1 MGYEVEIKFR
11 DADHAAI
18 EARLLALGAEPGRSV
33 AQEDVY
39 LAHPARD
46 FAATGEA
53 FRIRR
58 DGPDNRITY
67 KGPKH
72 AGPTKTREEVEVGFD
87 RGPAMWEEMHR
98 LFEAL
103 GFRPV
108 ATVKKLRRPFHLV
121 RGGRAMEVVLDRA
134 EGLGDFAEVEALAG
148 DDDLAGAQAA
158 VLALARDLGL
168 ERVEPRS
175 YLRMLLE
182 RDGRIAPGGPS
193 EGPRDRA

>member
-18 EARLLALGAEPGRSV
+18 ERRLLALGAEAGEAV

-53 FRIRR
+53 FRLRR
-58 DGPDNRITY
+58 DGSSNRLTY

-87 RGPAMWEEMHR
+87 DGAEAWAKMAR
-98 LFEAL
+98 LVEAL

-108 ATVKKLRRPFHLV
+108 ASVRKVRRAFHLV
-121 RGGRAMEVVLDRA
+121 REGRAMEVVLDRA
-134 EGLGDFAEVEALAG
+134 EGLGDFAEVEALAE
-148 DDDLAGAQAA
+148 DDDLGAAQAA
-158 VLALARDLGL
+158 VLALAHELRL

-182 RDGRIAPGGPS
+182 AEGRIAP
-193 EGPRDRA
+193 A

>member
-11 DADHAAI
+11 DADHDAIAARLRAMGA
-18 EARLLALGAEPGRSV
+18 EARAPV

-53 FRIRR
+53 FRLRR
-58 DGPDNRITY
+58 DGAANRLTY

-87 RGPAMWEEMHR
+87 PGAGAWAEMAR
-98 LFEAL
+98 LVEAL

-108 ATVKKLRRPFHLV
+108 MAVRKVRRAFHLV
-121 RGGRAMEVVLDRA
+121 RDGRPMEVVLDRA
-134 EGLGDFAEVEALAG
+134 EGLGDFAEVEALADG
-148 DDDLAGAQAA
+148 DDLAPAQAA
-158 VLALARDLGL
+158 VQALARELGL

-182 RDGRIAPGGPS
+182 RDGRIA
-193 EGPRDRA
+193 